1 MKGVFTMKKILSL
14 VLCIVLCMG
23 MMAACGSS
31 QGNKVASKDE
41 TVKIGVLVADATTPE
56 SLAFRA
62 YYENYIAKN
71 YNVEFMYSTEVAD
84 AAAEKSAI
92 DNFITNNCKAVIS
105 FASADRP
112 AQLQQC
118 SKAKVYYAVATGVL
132 TAEQYEEAKENP
144 YYIGAIGPS
153 NDVEFQAGYQMA
165 KYFLDKGMKKF
176 AMFGGTVAYYQEM
189 HIYRAA
195 GMIQAMI
202 DAQGGDANYLG
213 ATTKEAVVGKIY
225 ESADVKLTKIGD
237 VEIVGYL
244 GGYTM
249 DDAWWASAGQMCATP
264 GLEAVL
270 SVGNGSDFFGAM
282 IDKDKVAIGSVDA
295 YAEAY
300 GEAMK
305 TGTLDYLAGK
315 FSASIGPIF
324 IATYSACLGT
334 PIRDNGNALAL
345 EQGYWVATSH
355 DQFTEYYAIDS
366 SVEAP
371 AYTKTMLDTILE
383 TDFKKFSDFVGKYTF
398 DEISAMK

>member
-1 MKGVFTMKKILSL
+1 MRIKRILSL
-14 VLCIVLCMG
+14 VLCVVLCMS
-23 MMAACGSS
+23 MMAGCGKEKSA
-31 QGNKVASKDE
+31 NKPATKDE

-62 YYENYIAKN
+62 YYEEYIAKN
-71 YNVEFMYSTEVAD
+71 YNVELMYSTEVAD

-118 SKAKVYYAVATGVL
+118 SQAGVYYAVATGVL

-153 NDVEFQAGYQMA
+153 NDVEYEAGYQMA
-165 KYFLDKGMKKF
+165 KHFLDNGMTKF

-202 DAQGGDANYLG
+202 DSQGGDANYLG

-225 ESADVKLTKIGD
+225 ETADVQLTTIGD

-244 GGYTM
+244 GGYNM
-249 DDAWWASAGQMCATP
+249 DDAWWATAGQIAATP
-264 GLEAVL
+264 GLECILA
-270 SVGNGSDFFGAM
+270 VGNGSDFFGAM
-282 IDKDKVAIGSVDA
+282 IDPNSVAIGSVDA

-305 TGTLDYLAGK
+305 AGTLDYLAGK

-324 IATYSACLGT
+324 IATYSACLGAS
-334 PIRDNGNALAL
+334 IRDDGNALAL

-355 DQFTEYYAIDS
+355 EQFEEYYAIDS
-366 SVEAP
+366 SVESP
-371 AYTKTMLDTILE
+371 AYTKEMLDTILE
-383 TDFKKFSDFVGKYTF
+383 SDYATFSEFVSKYTF